1 MKTVKTF
8 LGNNVALV
16 GLLIVLLVGVCVQRT
31 FISPENLTNL
41 LRSASLMGFIG
52 IGMTFVVLCGSIDL
66 SVASVFALSGYLMLN
81 MSQYSVVLAL
91 IVPLLAGAAIGFIN
105 GVLVEKL
112 SIPAF
117 IATLA
122 TQMFVRGLVQMFCD
136 QTTYK
141 VASIPTPILALG
153 RLTFG
158 NLLPLPLILFVIAT
172 LAVAFVLKRRFI
184 GRSMYIVGGNLE
196 AANMMGVSVPKTMI
210 TAHILCSVLTCMG
223 GMIYTSRVGV
233 ASPLAGTG
241 YEMYAIAAVVL
252 GGAKLTGG
260 VGKVSGTFIG
270 TLIMSSFSN
279 IFSMQNVLSA
289 VWSDAVIGSVLLIV
303 IMAQAAVTLH
313 GKRKKSGLQAK
324 AV

>member
-1 MKTVKTF
+1 MNKVKSF
-8 LGNNVALV
+8 FSNNIALV

-81 MSQYSVVLAL
+81 LSQYNIVLAFV
-91 IVPLLAGAAIGFIN
+91 VPLLAGAMVGFIN
-105 GVLVEKL
+105 GLLVEKL

-141 VASIPTPILALG
+141 VASIPFPVLALG

-158 NLLPLPLILFVIAT
+158 GILPFPLILFIVAT
-172 LAVAFVLKRRFI
+172 LITAFVLNRRFI

-196 AANMMGVSVPKTMI
+196 AANMMGVSVPKTRI
-210 TAHILCSVLTCMG
+210 TAHVICSVLTCIG

-260 VGKVSGTFIG
+260 VGKISGTFIG

-289 VWSDAVIGSVLLIV
+289 VWSDVVVGSVLLIV
-303 IMAQAAVTLH
+303 IMAQAMVSIYSK
-313 GKRKKSGLQAK
+313 GKKKA
-324 AV
+324 

>member
-1 MKTVKTF
+1 MKKIVSF
-8 LGNNVALV
+8 FSNNIALV
-16 GLLIVLLVGVCVQRT
+16 GLLIVLLIGVCVQRT
-31 FISPENLTNL
+31 FISPANLTNL

-81 MSQYSVVLAL
+81 MAQYNIVLAFV
-91 IVPLLAGAAIGFIN
+91 VPLLAGALVGVIN
-105 GVLVEKL
+105 GVLIEKL

-136 QTTYK
+136 EVTYK
-141 VASIPTPILALG
+141 IDSVPVPVLALG

-158 NLLPLPLILFVIAT
+158 NLLPLPLILFVLAT
-172 LAVAFVLKRRFI
+172 LIAAFILKRRFI

-210 TAHILCSVLTCMG
+210 TAHVICSVLTCIG

-260 VGKVSGTFIG
+260 VGKVSGSFIG

-279 IFSMQNVLSA
+279 IFSMQNVLDA
-289 VWSDAVIGSVLLIV
+289 VWSDVVVGAVLLIV
-303 IMAQAAVTLH
+303 IMAQAMITLRGG
-313 GKRKKSGLQAK
+313 GKKKVVQI
-324 AV
+324 

>member
-1 MKTVKTF
+1 MNKVKTF
-8 LGNNVALV
+8 FNNNIALI
-16 GLLIVLLVGVCVQRT
+16 GLLIVLVVGVCVQRT
-31 FISPENLTNL
+31 FISPANISNL

-66 SVASVFALSGYLMLN
+66 SVASVFALAGYLMLN
-81 MSQYSVVLAL
+81 MSQYNLVLAFV
-91 IVPLLAGAAIGFIN
+91 VPLLVCALIGLIN
-105 GVLVEKL
+105 GILVDRL

-122 TQMFVRGLVQMFCD
+122 TQMFVRGLVQMFCNEN
-136 QTTYK
+136 TYK
-141 VASIPTPILALG
+141 VAEIPTAILALG

-158 NLLPLPLILFVIAT
+158 NILPLPLILFVIAT
-172 LAVAFVLKRRFI
+172 LIVAFVLKRRFI
-184 GRSMYIVGGNLE
+184 GRSMYIVGGNVE
-196 AANMMGVSVPKTMI
+196 AANMMGVSVPKTMF
-210 TAHILCSVLTCMG
+210 TAHVLCSVLTCIG
-223 GMIYTSRVGV
+223 GMIFTSRVGV

-279 IFSMQNVLSA
+279 IFSMQKVLSA
-289 VWSDAVIGSVLLIV
+289 VWSDVVVGAVLLIV
-303 IMAQAAVTLH
+303 IMAQAVITLS
-313 GKRKKSGLQAK
+313 GKKKEKGKQIQAG
-324 AV
+324 

>member
-1 MKTVKTF
+1 MKKIISF
-8 LGNNVALV
+8 FSNNIALV
-16 GLLIVLLVGVCVQRT
+16 GLLIVLLIGVCVQRT
-31 FISPENLTNL
+31 FISPANLTNL

-52 IGMTFVVLCGSIDL
+52 IGITFVVLCGSIDL

-81 MSQYSVVLAL
+81 MAQYNIVLAFV
-91 IVPLLAGAAIGFIN
+91 VPLLAGALVGVIN
-105 GVLVEKL
+105 GVLIEKL

-136 QTTYK
+136 EVTYK
-141 VASIPTPILALG
+141 IDSVPVPVLALG

-158 NLLPLPLILFVIAT
+158 NLLPLPLILFVLAT
-172 LAVAFVLKRRFI
+172 LIAAFILKRRFI

-210 TAHILCSVLTCMG
+210 TAHVICSVLTCIG

-260 VGKVSGTFIG
+260 VGKVSGSFIG

-279 IFSMQNVLSA
+279 IFSMQNVLDA
-289 VWSDAVIGSVLLIV
+289 VWSDVVVGAVLLIV
-303 IMAQAAVTLH
+303 IMAQAMITLRGG
-313 GKRKKSGLQAK
+313 GKKKVVQI
-324 AV
+324 

>member
-1 MKTVKTF
+1 MNKIKAF
-8 LGNNVALV
+8 FSNNIALV

-31 FISPENLTNL
+31 FVSPENLCNL
-41 LRSASLMGFIG
+41 LRSASLIGFIG

-66 SVASVFALSGYLMLN
+66 SVASVFALAGYLMLN
-81 MSQYSVVLAL
+81 LSQYNVVLAL
-91 IVPLLAGAAIGFIN
+91 VVPILAGATLGFVN
-105 GVLVEKL
+105 GILVEKF

-117 IATLA
+117 IVTLA
-122 TQMFVRGLVQMFCD
+122 TQMFIRGLVQMLCN
-136 QTTYK
+136 QETYK
-141 VASIPTPILALG
+141 VESVPVSILALG

-158 NLLPLPLILFVIAT
+158 KILPLPLILFVIAT
-172 LAVAFVLKRRFI
+172 LIAAFVLKRRFI

-196 AANMMGVSVPKTMI
+196 AANMMGVSVSKTMI
-210 TAHILCSVLTCMG
+210 TAHVLCSVLTCIG

-270 TLIMSSFSN
+270 TLIMSSFTN

-289 VWSDAVIGSVLLIV
+289 VWSDVVVGSVLLIV
-303 IMAQAAVTLH
+303 IMVQAVVTLFSK
-313 GKRKKSGLQAK
+313 GKKE
-324 AV
+324 V

>member
-1 MKTVKTF
+1 MNKVKTF
-8 LGNNVALV
+8 FSSNIALV
-16 GLLIVLLVGVCVQRT
+16 GLIIVLIIGVCVQRT

-41 LRSASLMGFIG
+41 LRSSSLMGFIG

-66 SVASVFALSGYLMLN
+66 SVASAFALSGYLMLY
-81 MSQYSVVLAL
+81 MAQYNIILAF
-91 IVPLLAGAAIGFIN
+91 IIPLLAGAVIGFIN
-105 GVLVEKL
+105 GVLIEKL

-122 TQMFVRGLVQMFCD
+122 TQMFVRGLVQMFCNEV
-136 QTTYK
+136 TYK
-141 VASIPTPILALG
+141 IDVIPVPVLALG

-158 NLLPLPLILFVIAT
+158 NLIPLPLLLFVAAT
-172 LAVAFVLKRRFI
+172 LIVAFVLKRRFI
-184 GRSMYIVGGNLE
+184 GRSMYIVGGNRE

-210 TAHILCSVLTCMG
+210 TAHILCSVLTCIG

-260 VGKVSGTFIG
+260 VGKVSGSFIG

-279 IFSMQNVLSA
+279 IFSMQNILDA
-289 VWSDAVIGSVLLIV
+289 VWSDVVVGAVLLIV
-303 IMAQAAVTLH
+303 IMVQAAVTLRSG
-313 GKRKKSGLQAK
+313 GKKNK
-324 AV
+324 AQTGAV

>member
-1 MKTVKTF
+1 
-8 LGNNVALV
+8 
-16 GLLIVLLVGVCVQRT
+16 
-31 FISPENLTNL
+31 
-41 LRSASLMGFIG
+41 MGFIG

-66 SVASVFALSGYLMLN
+66 SVASVFALAGYLMLY
-81 MSQYSVVLAL
+81 MSQYNIILAFL
-91 IVPLLAGAAIGFIN
+91 VPILAGAVVGVIN

-122 TQMFVRGLVQMFCD
+122 TQMFVRGLVQLFCD

-141 VASIPTPILALG
+141 VASIPTPVLALG

-158 NLLPLPLILFVIAT
+158 NFLPLPLILFVVAT
-172 LAVAFVLKRRFI
+172 LIVAFVLNRRFI

-210 TAHILCSVLTCMG
+210 TAHVLCSVLTCIG

-279 IFSMQNVLSA
+279 IFSMQNLLSA
-289 VWSDAVIGSVLLIV
+289 VWSDVVVGAVLLIV
-303 IMAQAAVTLH
+303 IMAQAVITLN
-313 GKRKKSGLQAK
+313 GKKKRVWK
-324 AV
+324 EKNV

>member
-1 MKTVKTF
+1 MKKIISF
-8 LGNNVALV
+8 FSNNIALV
-16 GLLIVLLVGVCVQRT
+16 GLLIVLLIGVCVQRT
-31 FISPENLTNL
+31 FISPANLTNL

-81 MSQYSVVLAL
+81 MAQYNIVLAFV
-91 IVPLLAGAAIGFIN
+91 VPLLAGALVGVIN
-105 GVLVEKL
+105 GVLIEKL

-136 QTTYK
+136 EVTYK
-141 VASIPTPILALG
+141 IDSVPVPVLALG

-158 NLLPLPLILFVIAT
+158 NLLPLPLILFVLAT
-172 LAVAFVLKRRFI
+172 LIAAFILKRRFI

-210 TAHILCSVLTCMG
+210 TAHVICSVLTCIG

-260 VGKVSGTFIG
+260 VGKVSGSFIG

-279 IFSMQNVLSA
+279 IFSMQNVLDA
-289 VWSDAVIGSVLLIV
+289 VWSDVVVGAVLLIV
-303 IMAQAAVTLH
+303 IMAQAMITLRGG
-313 GKRKKSGLQAK
+313 GKKKVVQI
-324 AV
+324 

>member
-1 MKTVKTF
+1 MNKAKSF
-8 LGNNVALV
+8 FSNNIALV

-31 FISPENLTNL
+31 FVSPENLTNL

-81 MSQYSVVLAL
+81 LSQYNIVLAFV
-91 IVPLLAGAAIGFIN
+91 VPLLAGAVVGLVN
-105 GVLVEKL
+105 GLLVEKL

-141 VASIPTPILALG
+141 VASIPFPVLALG
-153 RLTFG
+153 RLTFS
-158 NLLPLPLILFVIAT
+158 NIVPLLLILFIIAT
-172 LAVAFVLKRRFI
+172 LIAAYVLNRRFI

-210 TAHILCSVLTCMG
+210 TAHVICSVLTCIG

-289 VWSDAVIGSVLLIV
+289 VWSDVVVGSVLLIV
-303 IMAQAAVTLH
+303 IMAQAVVSIYSK
-313 GKRKKSGLQAK
+313 GKKK
-324 AV
+324 V

>member
-1 MKTVKTF
+1 MSKVKSF
-8 LGNNVALV
+8 FSNNIALV
-16 GLLIVLLVGVCVQRT
+16 GLLIVLMIGVCVQRT
-31 FISPENLTNL
+31 FISPANLTNL
-41 LRSASLMGFIG
+41 LRSASLMGFLG

-81 MSQYSVVLAL
+81 MAQYNIVLAFV
-91 IVPLLAGAAIGFIN
+91 VPLLAGALVGFIN

-136 QTTYK
+136 EVTYK
-141 VASIPTPILALG
+141 IDSVPVPILALG

-158 NLLPLPLILFVIAT
+158 NLLPLPLILFVAAT
-172 LAVAFVLKRRFI
+172 LITAFVLKRRFI
-184 GRSMYIVGGNLE
+184 GRSMYIVGGNIE

-210 TAHILCSVLTCMG
+210 TAHILCSVLTCIG

-252 GGAKLTGG
+252 GGAKLTGA
-260 VGKVSGTFIG
+260 SGRCPAA
-270 TLIMSSFSN
+270 
-279 IFSMQNVLSA
+279 LSA
-289 VWSDAVIGSVLLIV
+289 L
-303 IMAQAAVTLH
+303 
-313 GKRKKSGLQAK
+313 
-324 AV
+324 

>member
-1 MKTVKTF
+1 MNRIKSF
-8 LGNNVALV
+8 FYNNIALV
-16 GLLIVLLVGVCVQRT
+16 GLLIVLFVGICVQRT
-31 FISPENLTNL
+31 FVSTENLCNL

-66 SVASVFALSGYLMLN
+66 SVASVFALAGYLMLN
-81 MSQYSVVLAL
+81 LSQYNLILAL
-91 IVPLLAGAAIGFIN
+91 LVPLLAGAVVGFIN
-105 GVLVEKL
+105 GILVEKL

-122 TQMFVRGLVQMFCD
+122 TQMFIRGLVQMLCN
-136 QTTYK
+136 QETYK
-141 VASIPTPILALG
+141 VESVPMPILALG

-158 NLLPLPLILFVIAT
+158 KILPLPLILFVIAT
-172 LAVAFVLKRRFI
+172 LIAAFVLKRRFV

-210 TAHILCSVLTCMG
+210 TAHVLCGVLTCIG

-289 VWSDAVIGSVLLIV
+289 VWSDVVVGSVLLSV
-303 IMAQAAVTLH
+303 IMVQAVVTLY
-313 GKRKKSGLQAK
+313 GKGKKE
-324 AV
+324 V

>member
-1 MKTVKTF
+1 
-8 LGNNVALV
+8 AL
-16 GLLIVLLVGVCVQRT
+16 
-31 FISPENLTNL
+31 
-41 LRSASLMGFIG
+41 A
-52 IGMTFVVLCGSIDL
+52 
-66 SVASVFALSGYLMLN
+66 GYLMMNL
-81 MSQYSVVLAL
+81 SQYNLVLAL
-91 IVPLLAGAAIGFIN
+91 VIPLLAGAVVGFIN
-105 GVLVEKL
+105 GILVEKL

-122 TQMFVRGLVQMFCD
+122 TQMFIRGLVQMLCN
-136 QTTYK
+136 QETYK
-141 VASIPTPILALG
+141 VESVPMPILALG

-158 NLLPLPLILFVIAT
+158 KILPLPLILFVIAT
-172 LAVAFVLKRRFI
+172 LIAAFVLKRRFV

-210 TAHILCSVLTCMG
+210 TAHVLCGVLTCIG

-289 VWSDAVIGSVLLIV
+289 VWSDVVVGSVLLSV
-303 IMAQAAVTLH
+303 IMVQAVVTLY
-313 GKRKKSGLQAK
+313 GKGKKE
-324 AV
+324 V

>member
-1 MKTVKTF
+1 MKKIISF
-8 LGNNVALV
+8 FSNNIALV
-16 GLLIVLLVGVCVQRT
+16 GLLIVLLIGVCVQRT
-31 FISPENLTNL
+31 FISPANLTNL

-81 MSQYSVVLAL
+81 MAQYNIVLAFV
-91 IVPLLAGAAIGFIN
+91 VPLLAGALVGVIN
-105 GVLVEKL
+105 GVLIEKL

-136 QTTYK
+136 EVTYK
-141 VASIPTPILALG
+141 IDSVPVPVLALG

-158 NLLPLPLILFVIAT
+158 NLLPLPLILFVLAT
-172 LAVAFVLKRRFI
+172 LIAAFILKRRFI

-210 TAHILCSVLTCMG
+210 TAHVICSVLTCIG

-260 VGKVSGTFIG
+260 VGKVSGSFIG

-279 IFSMQNVLSA
+279 IFSMQNVLDA
-289 VWSDAVIGSVLLIV
+289 VWSDVVVGTVLLIV
-303 IMAQAAVTLH
+303 IIAQAMITLRGG
-313 GKRKKSGLQAK
+313 GKRK
-324 AV
+324 AVQI

>member
-1 MKTVKTF
+1 MNKAKSF
-8 LGNNVALV
+8 FSNNIALV

-31 FISPENLTNL
+31 FVSPENLTNL

-81 MSQYSVVLAL
+81 LSQYNIVLAFV
-91 IVPLLAGAAIGFIN
+91 VPLLAGAVVGFVN
-105 GVLVEKL
+105 GLLVEKL

-141 VASIPTPILALG
+141 VASIPFPVLALG
-153 RLTFG
+153 RLTFS
-158 NLLPLPLILFVIAT
+158 NIVPLPLILFIIAT
-172 LAVAFVLKRRFI
+172 LIAAFVLNRRFI

-210 TAHILCSVLTCMG
+210 TAHVICSVLTCIG

-233 ASPLAGTG
+233 APPLAGTG

-289 VWSDAVIGSVLLIV
+289 VWSDVVVGSVLLIV
-303 IMAQAAVTLH
+303 IMAQAMVSIYSK
-313 GKRKKSGLQAK
+313 GKKK
-324 AV
+324 V

>member
-1 MKTVKTF
+1 MNKAKSF
-8 LGNNVALV
+8 FSNNIALV

-31 FISPENLTNL
+31 FVSPENLTNL

-81 MSQYSVVLAL
+81 LSQYNIVLAFV
-91 IVPLLAGAAIGFIN
+91 VPLLAGAVVGLVN
-105 GVLVEKL
+105 GLLVEKL

-141 VASIPTPILALG
+141 VASIPFPVLALG
-153 RLTFG
+153 RLTFS
-158 NLLPLPLILFVIAT
+158 NIVPLPLILFIIAT
-172 LAVAFVLKRRFI
+172 LIAAYVLNRRFI

-210 TAHILCSVLTCMG
+210 TAHVICSVLTCIG

-241 YEMYAIAAVVL
+241 YEMYASAAVVL

-279 IFSMQNVLSA
+279 IFSMQNVLGA
-289 VWSDAVIGSVLLIV
+289 VWSDVVVGSVLLIV
-303 IMAQAAVTLH
+303 IMAQAMVSIYSK
-313 GKRKKSGLQAK
+313 GKKK
-324 AV
+324 V

>member
-1 MKTVKTF
+1 MNKVKKF
-8 LGNNVALV
+8 FGNNIALV
-16 GLLIVLLVGVCVQRT
+16 GLLIALLIGVCVQRT

-66 SVASVFALSGYLMLN
+66 SVASVFALAGYLMLN
-81 MSQYSVVLAL
+81 MAQYNIILAFV
-91 IVPLLAGAAIGFIN
+91 VPLLAGAVIGFIN
-105 GVLVEKL
+105 GVLIQKL

-136 QTTYK
+136 EVTYK
-141 VASIPTPILALG
+141 IDSVPVPVLALG
-153 RLTFG
+153 RLTFSH
-158 NLLPLPLILFVIAT
+158 LIPLPLILFVAAT
-172 LAVAFVLKRRFI
+172 LIVAYVLKRRFI
-184 GRSMYIVGGNLE
+184 GRSMYIVGGNIE

-210 TAHILCSVLTCMG
+210 TAHVLCSVLTCIG

-260 VGKVSGTFIG
+260 VGKVSGSFIG

-279 IFSMQNVLSA
+279 IFSMQNVLDA
-289 VWSDAVIGSVLLIV
+289 VWSDVVVGAVLLIV
-303 IMAQAAVTLH
+303 IMAQAMITLR
-313 GKRKKSGLQAK
+313 GGTRRKQTQTGAG
-324 AV
+324 

>member
-1 MKTVKTF
+1 MKKVKSF
-8 LGNNVALV
+8 FSNNIALV
-16 GLLIVLLVGVCVQRT
+16 GLVIVLFVGICVQRT
-31 FISPENLTNL
+31 FISPENLSNL

-66 SVASVFALSGYLMLN
+66 SVASVFALAGYLMLY
-81 MSQYSVVLAL
+81 MSQYNIILAFL
-91 IVPLLAGAAIGFIN
+91 VPILAGAVVGVIN

-122 TQMFVRGLVQMFCD
+122 TQMFVRGLVQLFCD

-141 VASIPTPILALG
+141 VASIPTPVLALG

-158 NLLPLPLILFVIAT
+158 NFLPLPLILFVVAT
-172 LAVAFVLKRRFI
+172 LIVAFVLNRRFI

-210 TAHILCSVLTCMG
+210 TAHVLCSVLTCIG

-279 IFSMQNVLSA
+279 IFSMQNLLSA
-289 VWSDAVIGSVLLIV
+289 VWSDVVVGAVLLIV
-303 IMAQAAVTLH
+303 IMAQAVITLN
-313 GKRKKSGLQAK
+313 GKKKRVWK
-324 AV
+324 EKNV

>member
-1 MKTVKTF
+1 MKKVKSF
-8 LGNNVALV
+8 FSNNIALV
-16 GLLIVLLVGVCVQRT
+16 GLVIVLFVGICVQRT
-31 FISPENLTNL
+31 FISPENLSNL

-66 SVASVFALSGYLMLN
+66 SVASVFALAGYLMLY
-81 MSQYSVVLAL
+81 MSQYNIILAFL
-91 IVPLLAGAAIGFIN
+91 VPILAGAVVGVIN

-122 TQMFVRGLVQMFCD
+122 TQMFVRGLVQLFCD

-141 VASIPTPILALG
+141 VASIPTPVLALG

-158 NLLPLPLILFVIAT
+158 NFLPLPLILFVVAT
-172 LAVAFVLKRRFI
+172 LAVAFVLNRRFI

-210 TAHILCSVLTCMG
+210 TAHVLCSVLTCIG

-279 IFSMQNVLSA
+279 IFSMQNLLSA
-289 VWSDAVIGSVLLIV
+289 VWSDVVVGAVLLIV
-303 IMAQAAVTLH
+303 IMAQAVITLN
-313 GKRKKSGLQAK
+313 GKKKRVWK
-324 AV
+324 EKNV

>member
-1 MKTVKTF
+1 MNKIKAF
-8 LGNNVALV
+8 FSNNIALV

-31 FISPENLTNL
+31 FVSPENLCNL
-41 LRSASLMGFIG
+41 LRSASLIGFIG

-66 SVASVFALSGYLMLN
+66 SVASVFALAGYLMLN
-81 MSQYSVVLAL
+81 LSQYNVVLAL
-91 IVPLLAGAAIGFIN
+91 VVPILAGATLGFVN
-105 GVLVEKL
+105 GILVEKF

-122 TQMFVRGLVQMFCD
+122 TQMFIRGLVQMLCN
-136 QTTYK
+136 QETYK
-141 VASIPTPILALG
+141 VESVPVSILALG

-158 NLLPLPLILFVIAT
+158 KILPLPLILFVIAT
-172 LAVAFVLKRRFI
+172 LIAAFVLKRRFI

-196 AANMMGVSVPKTMI
+196 AANMMGVSVSKTMI
-210 TAHILCSVLTCMG
+210 TAHVLCSVLTCIG

-270 TLIMSSFSN
+270 TLIMSSFTN

-289 VWSDAVIGSVLLIV
+289 VWSDVVVGSVLLIV
-303 IMAQAAVTLH
+303 IMVQAVVTLFSK
-313 GKRKKSGLQAK
+313 GKKE
-324 AV
+324 V

>member
-1 MKTVKTF
+1 MNKAKSF
-8 LGNNVALV
+8 FSNNIALV

-31 FISPENLTNL
+31 FVSPENLTNL

-81 MSQYSVVLAL
+81 LSQYNIVLAFV
-91 IVPLLAGAAIGFIN
+91 VPLLAGAVVGLVN
-105 GVLVEKL
+105 GLLVEKL

-141 VASIPTPILALG
+141 VASIPFPVLALG
-153 RLTFG
+153 RLTFS
-158 NLLPLPLILFVIAT
+158 NIVPLSLILFIIAT
-172 LAVAFVLKRRFI
+172 LIAAYVLNRRFI

-210 TAHILCSVLTCMG
+210 TAHVICSVLTCIG

-289 VWSDAVIGSVLLIV
+289 VWSDVVVGSVLLIV
-303 IMAQAAVTLH
+303 ITAQAMVSIYSK
-313 GKRKKSGLQAK
+313 GKKK
-324 AV
+324 V

>member
-1 MKTVKTF
+1 MSKVKSF
-8 LGNNVALV
+8 FSNNIALV
-16 GLLIVLLVGVCVQRT
+16 GLLIVLMIGVCVQRT
-31 FISPENLTNL
+31 FISPANLTNL
-41 LRSASLMGFIG
+41 LRSASLMGFLG

-81 MSQYSVVLAL
+81 MAQYNIVLAFV
-91 IVPLLAGAAIGFIN
+91 VPLLAGALVGFIN

-136 QTTYK
+136 EVTYK
-141 VASIPTPILALG
+141 IDSVPVPILALG

-158 NLLPLPLILFVIAT
+158 NLLPLPLILFVAAT
-172 LAVAFVLKRRFI
+172 LITAFVLKRRFI
-184 GRSMYIVGGNLE
+184 GRSMYIVGGNIE

-210 TAHILCSVLTCMG
+210 TAHILCSVLTCIG

-260 VGKVSGTFIG
+260 VGKVSGSFIG

-279 IFSMQNVLSA
+279 IFSMQNVLDA
-289 VWSDAVIGSVLLIV
+289 VWSDVVVGAVLLIV
-303 IMAQAAVTLH
+303 IMVQAMVTLRGG
-313 GKRKKSGLQAK
+313 GKKKT
-324 AV
+324 

>member
-1 MKTVKTF
+1 MNKAKSF
-8 LGNNVALV
+8 FSNNIALV

-31 FISPENLTNL
+31 FVSPENLTNL

-81 MSQYSVVLAL
+81 LSQSNIGLAFVV
-91 IVPLLAGAAIGFIN
+91 PRLAGAVVGLVN
-105 GVLVEKL
+105 GLLVEKL

-141 VASIPTPILALG
+141 VASIPFPVLALG
-153 RLTFG
+153 RLTFS
-158 NLLPLPLILFVIAT
+158 NIVPLPLILFIIAT
-172 LAVAFVLKRRFI
+172 LIAAYVLNRRFI

-210 TAHILCSVLTCMG
+210 TAHVICSVLTCIG

-279 IFSMQNVLSA
+279 IVSMQNVLSA
-289 VWSDAVIGSVLLIV
+289 VWSDVVVGSVLLIV
-303 IMAQAAVTLH
+303 IMAQAVVSIYSK
-313 GKRKKSGLQAK
+313 GKKK
-324 AV
+324 V